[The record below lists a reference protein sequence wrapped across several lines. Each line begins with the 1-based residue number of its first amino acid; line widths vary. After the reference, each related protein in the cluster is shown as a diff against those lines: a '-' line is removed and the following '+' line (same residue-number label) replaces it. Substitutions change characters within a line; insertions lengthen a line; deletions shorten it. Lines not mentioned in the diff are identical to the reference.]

1 MPIRV
6 YLADDHPVVRE
17 GLRRLLGT
25 QSDMAVVGEASGGV
39 QTVQAVLQLQ
49 PDVVIMD
56 IAMPGLNGIEATR
69 HIRET
74 NPSIQIVI
82 LSIYSTAEHILQ
94 GLRAGAKAYLLK
106 ESAGE
111 EVVEAVRTVYAGRRF
126 LSHQIGEVILER
138 YLQERPDD
146 PANPIQCL
154 SPREREI
161 LQLLTEG
168 KSSSEIAQVLHLSVK
183 TVATYRSRL
192 MGKLNIHDLPG
203 LLRFAVQ
210 QGLMDL
216 DGRR

>member
-25 QSDMAVVGEASGGV
+25 QSDMAVVGEASGGA

-69 HIRET
+69 HIRQT

-94 GLRAGAKAYLLK
+94 GLRAGAKAYRGL
-106 ESAGE
+106 
-111 EVVEAVRTVYAGRRF
+111 
-126 LSHQIGEVILER
+126 
-138 YLQERPDD
+138 P
-146 PANPIQCL
+146 
-154 SPREREI
+154 
-161 LQLLTEG
+161 
-168 KSSSEIAQVLHLSVK
+168 SSRA
-183 TVATYRSRL
+183 
-192 MGKLNIHDLPG
+192 
-203 LLRFAVQ
+203 
-210 QGLMDL
+210 
-216 DGRR
+216 

>member
-25 QSDMAVVGEASGGV
+25 QSDMTVVGEAGGGL
-39 QTVQAVLQLQ
+39 QAVQAVLQLQ

-56 IAMPGLNGIEATR
+56 IAIPGLNGIEATR
-69 HIRET
+69 QIHQAS
-74 NPSIQIVI
+74 PSIQIVI
-82 LSIYSTAEHILQ
+82 LSIHSTAEHILE
-94 GLRAGAKAYLLK
+94 GLRAGARAYLLK

-111 EVVEAVRTVYAGRRF
+111 EVVEAVRAVYAGRRF
-126 LSHQIGEVILER
+126 LGHQIGEVILER
-138 YLQERPDD
+138 HLHERPDD

-168 KSSSEIAQVLHLSVK
+168 KSNSEIGQILYLSGK

-192 MGKLNIHDLPG
+192 MRKLNIHDFPG
-203 LLRFAVQ
+203 LLKFAIQ
-210 QGLMDL
+210 QGLIDL
-216 DGRR
+216 NGRR